1 MLKTAVLALVI
12 GFAGVAGA
20 TARPPQAS
28 GSRTQPRSAA
38 AVGSAAGLATA
49 WDASANAEGEEESN
63 RETLFKVINF
73 VILAG
78 ALAYLLRKPL
88 STFFTSRSESIR
100 KSLGEGRKALEASQA
115 QLQAVERKLQGLEEE
130 IARFKADS
138 AAEMEAER
146 ERLRQA
152 AAVEAERILEFARA
166 QIDSATRAAKLELKS
181 YAARQAVDLAEQ
193 TIRQRLDEAG
203 RAELVERFLRQLS
216 PKAN

>member
-12 GFAGVAGA
+12 GLAGVAGL
-20 TARPPQAS
+20 TARPPQAP
-28 GSRTQPRSAA
+28 GSRTQPRTAM
-38 AVGSAAGLATA
+38 AVGSVAGLALG
-49 WDASANAEGEEESN
+49 ASANAEGEEESN
-63 RETLFKVINF
+63 HETLFKVINF

-88 STFFTSRSESIR
+88 ATFFTARSESIR
-100 KSLGEGRKALEASQA
+100 KSLEEGRKALEASQA

-130 IARFKADS
+130 IVRFKADS

-152 AAVEAERILEFARA
+152 AAVEAERILHFARA
-166 QIDSATRAAKLELKS
+166 QIDSAMRAAKLELKS

-203 RAELVERFLRQLS
+203 RAELVERFVRQLS
-216 PKAN
+216 QEPN